1 MSTTDERVALCAL
14 NKIFGY
20 YPLMGRRLMEERGG
34 ALALFTGEKPR
45 IPEHPELA
53 DALNGD
59 TLEWA
64 VKELEQVQRQ
74 GFRFLT
80 LLDEDYPEALASCED
95 PPLGLYLNG
104 TSAPTA
110 LFGLRPMIAVVG
122 TRDLSPYGKLW
133 CQKLVSTLA
142 QAPVQPT
149 IVSGLALGADG
160 EAHRTALECG
170 MPTLGVMATGIDRI
184 YPFQHEPLAVS
195 IVKMPGSGLITDY
208 PLGTAPVALNF
219 LRRNRIIAGLVS
231 AVLVIESRTKGGS
244 LMTAKYAC
252 GYAREVYALPGRLD
266 DVRSAGCNSLIAKQ
280 MAQIIASPEQLIED
294 LGLGRVAGRSAHP
307 AGNRGPG
314 AGGSPTAAGSHAA
327 GGSRPIDSSF
337 AGDKDGRQVDQQ
349 DTDAEEALRLLL
361 EKHFGA
367 GAPPVAIGLAIRDHC
382 GIMPDSLAALLG
394 LPIPTILEG
403 IGLLEAAGIVTTDL
417 LRRCSLTPTHV

>member
-1 MSTTDERVALCAL
+1 MSTNDERVALCAL

-20 YPLMGRRLMEERGG
+20 YPLLGRRLMEERGS
-34 ALALFTGEKPR
+34 ALALFSGEKPR

-53 DALNGD
+53 DSLNGS

-64 VKELEQVQRQ
+64 VKELEQVRSQ
-74 GFRFLT
+74 GFRFLS

-104 TSAPTA
+104 TSAPAA
-110 LFGLRPMIAVVG
+110 LFGLRPMVAVVG

-133 CQKLVSTLA
+133 CQKLVCTLA
-142 QAPVQPT
+142 EARVQPA

-160 EAHRTALECG
+160 EAHRTALACG
-170 MPTLGVMATGIDRI
+170 LPTLGVMATGIDRI
-184 YPFQHEPLAVS
+184 YPFQHEPLAISMVS
-195 IVKMPGSGLITDY
+195 TPDCGLLTDY

-231 AVLVIESRTKGGS
+231 AVIVIESRTKGGS

-252 GYAREVYALPGRLD
+252 GYARDVYALPGRLG

-280 MAQIIASPEQLIED
+280 MAQIIASPEQLVED
-294 LGLGRVAGRSAHP
+294 LGLAGAARRPGP
-307 AGNRGPG
+307 AGARASRDPKVLSDPSGSEGSEG
-314 AGGSPTAAGSHAA
+314 AL
-327 GGSRPIDSSF
+327 
-337 AGDKDGRQVDQQ
+337 RQV
-349 DTDAEEALRLLL
+349 L
-361 EKHFGA
+361 ERRFGA
-367 GAPPVAIGLAIRDHC
+367 GAPPVAIGLAVRDCC
-382 GIMPDSLAALLG
+382 GIMPDALAARLG
-394 LPIPTILEG
+394 LPIAAVLEG

-417 LRRCSLTPTHV
+417 LRRCSLAPTYV

>member
-1 MSTTDERVALCAL
+1 MSTNDERVALCAL

-20 YPLMGRRLMEERGG
+20 YPLLGRRLMEERGS
-34 ALALFTGEKPR
+34 ALALFSGEKPR

-53 DALNGD
+53 DSLNGS

-64 VKELEQVQRQ
+64 VKELEQVRSQ
-74 GFRFLT
+74 GFRFLS

-104 TSAPTA
+104 TSAPAA
-110 LFGLRPMIAVVG
+110 LFGLRPMVAVVG

-133 CQKLVSTLA
+133 CQKLVCTLA
-142 QAPVQPT
+142 EARVQPA

-160 EAHRTALECG
+160 EAHRTALACG
-170 MPTLGVMATGIDRI
+170 LPTLGVMATGIDRI
-184 YPFQHEPLAVS
+184 YPFQHEPLAISMVS
-195 IVKMPGSGLITDY
+195 TPDCGLLTDY

-231 AVLVIESRTKGGS
+231 AVIVIESRTKGGS

-252 GYAREVYALPGRLD
+252 GYARDVYALPGRLG

-280 MAQIIASPEQLIED
+280 MAQIIASPEQLVED
-294 LGLGRVAGRSAHP
+294 LGLAGAARRSGP

-367 GAPPVAIGLAIRDHC
+367 GAPPVAIGLAVRDCC
-382 GIMPDSLAALLG
+382 GIMPDALAARLG
-394 LPIPTILEG
+394 LPIAAVLEG

-417 LRRCSLTPTHV
+417 LRRCSLAPTYV

>member
-20 YPLMGRRLMEERGG
+20 YPLLGRRLMEERG

-53 DALNGD
+53 DALNGN

-64 VKELEQVQRQ
+64 VKELEQVRSR
-74 GFRFLT
+74 GFRFLS

-104 TSAPTA
+104 ASAPTA

-122 TRDLSPYGKLW
+122 TRDVSPYGKLW
-133 CQKLVSTLA
+133 CQKLIRTLA
-142 QAPVQPT
+142 QARVQPT
-149 IVSGLALGADG
+149 IVSGLALGTDG
-160 EAHRTALECG
+160 EAHRAALECG
-170 MPTLGVMATGIDRI
+170 LPTLGVMATGIDRI

-195 IVKMPGSGLITDY
+195 IVNTPGCGLLTDY

-231 AVLVIESRTKGGS
+231 AVIVIESRTKGGS

-252 GYAREVYALPGRLD
+252 SYAREVFALPGRLD

-280 MAQIIASPEQLIED
+280 MAQIIASPEQLLED
-294 LGLGRVAGRSAHP
+294 LGLDGAAPKGPATAGK
-307 AGNRGPG
+307 
-314 AGGSPTAAGSHAA
+314 AAGKTSL
-327 GGSRPIDSSF
+327 
-337 AGDKDGRQVDQQ
+337 KD
-349 DTDAEEALRLLL
+349 LL
-361 EKHFGA
+361 ESRFGA
-367 GAPPVAIGLAIRDHC
+367 GSPVVGIGLAIREHC
-382 GIMPDSLAALLG
+382 GVMPDQLASDLG
-394 LPIPTILEG
+394 LSIATVLEG
-403 IGLLEAAGIVTTDL
+403 IALLEAEGIVTTDL
-417 LRRCSLTPTHV
+417 LRRCSLTPAYV